1 MRTVLK
7 AVDKFQNAVN
17 NLIAAV
23 MMVIMVIILVQ
34 TVGRG
39 ISLSIPWSEEASRYL
54 FVTMILLG
62 INIGI
67 SQNMMVNIDMIDKF
81 LSKGAKKVMCVIR
94 EVIGLAVACMFFYST
109 FPMIKIGQFQ
119 KSPALQLP
127 MSVMYIIMAVGFALA
142 VLATLIRLIRLFT
155 DSDKEEKA

>member
-1 MRTVLK
+1 MRIVLK
-7 AVDKFQNAVN
+7 AVEKFQDLINS
-17 NLIAAV
+17 LIAAV

-39 ISLSIPWSEEASRYL
+39 VSLSIPWSEEASRYL

-67 SQNMMVNIDMIDKF
+67 SQNMMVNIDMIDSF
-81 LSKGAKKVMCVIR
+81 IPHGVKKVLCVIR
-94 EVIGLAVACMFFYST
+94 EIIGIVVASIFFYST

-127 MSVMYIIMAVGFALA
+127 MSVMYIIMAIGFALA

-155 DSDKEEKA
+155 DSDKEENA

>member
-1 MRTVLK
+1 MRIVLK
-7 AVDKFQNAVN
+7 AVDKIQNWIN

-67 SQNMMVNIDMIDKF
+67 SQNMMVNIDMIDSF
-81 LSKGAKKVMCVIR
+81 IPNGAKKVLCVIR
-94 EVIGLAVACMFFYST
+94 EIIGIAVACMFFYST
-109 FPMIKIGQFQ
+109 FPMIQIGQFQ
-119 KSPALQLP
+119 KSPAMQLP
-127 MSVMYIIMAVGFALA
+127 MSIMYIIMAIGFALA

-155 DSDKEEKA
+155 GSDKEENA